1 MTSIPTTFPS
11 TAHNQQEL
19 DILGGSVQL
28 RWNFGE
34 VALYSITGYESLD
47 AYSRGDID
55 GGFGCGFCGLPN
67 GPGFIPFASETADG
81 IPTLDQIT
89 QEVRLESQSS
99 GAFNW
104 QAGLYYFDEDYDT
117 EFFSYD
123 SLRRWRAEPIPARQP
138 DQHRPGRCSVRSST
152 T

>member
-1 MTSIPTTFPS
+1 M
-11 TAHNQQEL
+11 
-19 DILGGSVQL
+19 
-28 RWNFGE
+28 
-34 VALYSITGYESLD
+34 D

-67 GPGFIPFASETADG
+67 GPGFIPFPSETADG

-123 SLRRWRAEPIPARQP
+123 SLAVACRTNTCAPTRPT
-138 DQHRPGRCSVRSST
+138 RPGRCSVRSAT